1 MNARGFAGLDLL
13 LYALTAALAVGA
25 TYAFLE
31 KRCNSACKDM
41 AEKYAGAERRV
52 KALEAEKVAAQDRAT
67 AMALLAAQRLEATDR
82 AVRANQEKNDATIA
96 TLDARARAL
105 RGRLVRVSA
114 DAARLL
120 ADAAVAANA
129 GNATPAEVDHG
140 PAPAVPDSAAPG
152 SLVVFDEGELT
163 AWGVRAGAAY
173 LSCRTKWAA
182 CVTAYEQ
189 VRTANQPGAPPP

>member
-1 MNARGFAGLDLL
+1 MIANRGFAGLALL
-13 LYALTAALAVGA
+13 LYVLTAALAVGA

-31 KRCNSACKDM
+31 KRCNSACKDARAELVVLK
-41 AEKYAGAERRV
+41 AEKA
-52 KALEAEKVAAQDRAT
+52 AAQERAS
-67 AMALLAAQRLEATDR
+67 AMAMLAAQRLDDTDR

-105 RGRLVRVSA
+105 RGRLIRVSA

-140 PAPAVPDSAAPG
+140 PSPAIPDSAAPG